1 VKHYG
6 ITTILAMLFVAGA
19 VAGAEAETPAGT
31 TLTVE
36 VVHGTADGAPVAG
49 DELVVQ
55 VYQPE
60 QLVSS
65 FETQIDANGIGVLED
80 VPTGQHMRAV
90 ARVKHQNMVFTSR
103 PVALLPSLNAVSAS
117 VQVFDVS
124 EDASQLSVGTH
135 HVTIALSA
143 SALTCSEYMQL
154 TNPSDK
160 AIKGS
165 ERDARGRQIV
175 VKVMLP
181 EGFTELSA
189 TGYLEQGALVL
200 TESGFYDILAV
211 PPGQY
216 DLTFSYKLP
225 LDSKTQNI
233 VKEIT
238 LPTEDL
244 TVFWEGAPGKL
255 EGLGEPEGRLVNAQG
270 TSVQYFHQN
279 GLKPGEKIAFR
290 ITGVEIDRS
299 DTQTWLVLA
308 VVFGAVLL
316 VVIFRL
322 RRPAAP
328 PSDR

>member
-1 VKHYG
+1 
-6 ITTILAMLFVAGA
+6 
-19 VAGAEAETPAGT
+19 
-31 TLTVE
+31 
-36 VVHGTADGAPVAG
+36 
-49 DELVVQ
+49 
-55 VYQPE
+55 
-60 QLVSS
+60 
-65 FETQIDANGIGVLED
+65 
-80 VPTGQHMRAV
+80 MRAV
-90 ARVKHQNMVFTSR
+90 ARVRHQNMVFTSR

-165 ERDARGRQIV
+165 ERD
-175 VKVMLP
+175 
-181 EGFTELSA
+181 
-189 TGYLEQGALVL
+189 
-200 TESGFYDILAV
+200 YDVLAV

-225 LDSKTQNI
+225 LDGKTQNI

>member
-1 VKHYG
+1 MAY
-6 ITTILAMLFVAGA
+6 LMAMLFVAGA
-19 VAGAEAETPAGT
+19 VAGAEAETPAGA

-55 VYQPE
+55 VYQHE

-90 ARVKHQNMVFTSR
+90 ARVRHQNMVFTSR

-165 ERDARGRQIV
+165 EREAKLKTSSRRSPCRPRISPSSGKAPQASWRVSASPRAAWSTRRGPRFST
-175 VKVMLP
+175 
-181 EGFTELSA
+181 FT
-189 TGYLEQGALVL
+189 
-200 TESGFYDILAV
+200 
-211 PPGQY
+211 
-216 DLTFSYKLP
+216 
-225 LDSKTQNI
+225 KT
-233 VKEIT
+233 
-238 LPTEDL
+238 
-244 TVFWEGAPGKL
+244 A
-255 EGLGEPEGRLVNAQG
+255 
-270 TSVQYFHQN
+270 
-279 GLKPGEKIAFR
+279 
-290 ITGVEIDRS
+290 
-299 DTQTWLVLA
+299 
-308 VVFGAVLL
+308 
-316 VVIFRL
+316 
-322 RRPAAP
+322 
-328 PSDR
+328 